1 MATKK
6 IPSKKTTV
14 PAKGTAA
21 KKVGVPLAKAASSS
35 KTAGAPPA
43 KAGKA
48 KRMSKSELVRSMAE
62 KLEIPNKQLAGLFD
76 LLARTAV
83 EETRSNGEFT
93 IPGIGKL
100 VKAERKARVGRNP
113 QSGEAINIGAKT
125 TVKFRVSKTVK
136 DTISPPKK

>member
-6 IPSKKTTV
+6 IASKKAAI

-21 KKVGVPLAKAASSS
+21 KKADAPIAKAASSS
-35 KTAGAPPA
+35 KTAGAA
-43 KAGKA
+43 AGKGGKA
-48 KRMSKSELVRSMAE
+48 KRISKSELVRSMAE
-62 KLEIPNKQLAGLFD
+62 KLEIPNRQLAGIFD
-76 LLARTAV
+76 LLAQTAV

-100 VKAERKARVGRNP
+100 VRAERKARVGRNP
-113 QSGEAINIGAKT
+113 QTGEAINIGAKT